1 MATANGTAQAYQP
14 YNFTTQN
21 NPLGDNGP
29 TSPSASLTSG
39 TTAKDSSTPPSVLE
53 QSDMK
58 QQQATLN
65 PTSSSW
71 VPNIGATNGQ
81 FTQVREMD
89 ITNMSL
95 LHLQTINSLQPVTY
109 APGQCSVPMPQAG
122 GMTAGPLPPPIA
134 PMNNMNNGPYYP
146 SQHMFQRF
154 NQGHNSIT
162 NGTATS

>member
-39 TTAKDSSTPPSVLE
+39 ATAKDSSTPPSVLE
-53 QSDMK
+53 QSDTK
-58 QQQATLN
+58 PQQATLN

-81 FTQVREMD
+81 FT
-89 ITNMSL
+89 
-95 LHLQTINSLQPVTY
+95 QPVTY

-134 PMNNMNNGPYYP
+134 PMNNMNNMNNGSYYP
-146 SQHMFQRF
+146 SQHLFQRF
-154 NQGHNSIT
+154 NQGHNGIA
-162 NGTATS
+162 NGTATP